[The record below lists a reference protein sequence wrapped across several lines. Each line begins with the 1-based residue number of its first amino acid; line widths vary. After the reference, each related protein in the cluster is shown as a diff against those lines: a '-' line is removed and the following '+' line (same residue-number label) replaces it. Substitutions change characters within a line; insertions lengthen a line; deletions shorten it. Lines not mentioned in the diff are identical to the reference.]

1 MSWPESSCV
10 ATEGHVT
17 TRAWARTTE
26 LFRDGLW
33 RNALGLYVLQITSF
47 LLPLA
52 TIFVLARLLGPQNW
66 GSLAFMQAF
75 AGYVVLAVTY
85 GFGYSATREVARHR
99 HDPEKLAD
107 LLAGVM
113 GAKVALAVTSLLIV
127 VPLASLV
134 PPIHRS
140 QGLLWPAM
148 LWALS
153 MSFSLNWYYQGLER
167 IAFVARWETA
177 ARALSLVGILTLV
190 RSPADTWKVL
200 AIQGCLLS
208 AAVIVELAAAYREV
222 QFRVPSIR
230 LVWRTLQSGSSMFLF
245 SGALSFY
252 TIGNAFILGLFA
264 SPTIVG
270 YYVGAEKIGK
280 AAATLL
286 YPITQAIFPR
296 MSHLASTARNEA
308 ARLVRTSL
316 FLVGTA
322 GCVMGI
328 IVFLTAPILVR
339 VVLGPGF
346 EASVVV
352 LRILALLPPLVAVSN
367 VLGIQWML
375 ALGLDRFVNTV
386 ILSACLLNVSLAV
399 VLVPH
404 YMHVGMAVAVVAS
417 ESLVALGLYAMLRWQ
432 RLDPLA
438 IARAAEQDEPVSASS
453 GAVTG

>member
-1 MSWPESSCV
+1 MAS
-10 ATEGHVT
+10 
-17 TRAWARTTE
+17 RAWAGITD

-33 RNALGLYVLQITSF
+33 RNVLGLYVLQITGY
-47 LLPLA
+47 LLPIA

-99 HDPEKLAD
+99 DDPEKLAD

-113 GAKVALAVTSLLIV
+113 GAKVVLAAAALLIV
-127 VPLASLV
+127 VPLATFV
-134 PPIHRS
+134 PPIQRS
-140 QGLLWPAM
+140 QGLLWPAIF
-148 LWALS
+148 WALS
-153 MSFSLNWYYQGLER
+153 MSFSLNWFYQGLER
-167 IAFVARWETA
+167 MAFVARWETA
-177 ARALSLVGILTLV
+177 ARAMSLAGILILV

-208 AAVIVELAAAYREV
+208 AAVLVELGAAYREV
-222 QFRVPSIR
+222 RFRVPSAR
-230 LVWRTLQSGSSMFLF
+230 LVRHTLQSGSSMFLF

-264 SPTIVG
+264 TPTIVG

-286 YPITQAIFPR
+286 YPITQAVFPR
-296 MSHLASTARNEA
+296 MSNLALAARYEA
-308 ARLVRTSL
+308 ARLARTSL
-316 FLVGTA
+316 FLVGAA
-322 GCVMGI
+322 GCAMGLA
-328 IVFLTAPILVR
+328 VFLAAPLLVR
-339 VVLGPGF
+339 AVLGPGF

-375 ALGLDRFVNTV
+375 ALGLDRFVNAV
-386 ILSACLLNVSLAV
+386 IVSACLLNVSLALI
-399 VLVPH
+399 LVPH
-404 YMHVGMAVAVVAS
+404 YMHVGMAVAVVSS
-417 ESLVALGLYAMLRWQ
+417 ETLVVLGLCAVLKRK
-432 RLDPLA
+432 RLDPFV
-438 IARAAEQDEPVSASS
+438 IAKAAEQPEPVAAVV
-453 GAVTG
+453 GA